1 MTEVVLAI
9 NYQPEVNVAHHFV
22 FCFFGSESF
31 DAIWISLIAYAHS
44 HFRR

>member
-9 NYQPEVNVAHHFV
+9 NYQPEVNVAHHF
-22 FCFFGSESF
+22 FFGSESF

>member
-9 NYQPEVNVAHHFV
+9 NYQPEVNDAYHF
-22 FCFFGSESF
+22 FLGSESS
-31 DAIWISLIAYAHS
+31 DAIWISLVAYAHS